1 EEAQRAPQDTDA
13 FVEDVRQ
20 ALFASKLVAYA
31 QGMDMLAAAAEE
43 YGWSLDLGTIASLW
57 RDGCIIRADLLDVIM
72 QAFGGRDTSRHP
84 APGTRA
90 PGQPLN
96 LLFAPEFAQ
105 AIAEALPAWRR
116 VVGTAVAAGVPV
128 PVFSSA

>member
-1 EEAQRAPQDTDA
+1 QRAVREAARETLAAGVDEDAQRVPQDTDA

-72 QAFGGRDTSRHP
+72 QAFG
-84 APGTRA
+84 
-90 PGQPLN
+90 
-96 LLFAPEFAQ
+96 
-105 AIAEALPAWRR
+105 
-116 VVGTAVAAGVPV
+116 
-128 PVFSSA
+128 